1 MHINT
6 YYTRSLKT
14 LSKKRAQTKIRIR
27 TSLNLIKTF
36 NLQALAQTLDLDVAN
51 ILITNITTVIK
62 KVIKLKTII
71 SIYII

>member
-1 MHINT
+1 LHINT